1 MRAYSYPDA
10 FLEKDSGVAHAL
22 PDMTPKERIET
33 VEPCR
38 PWRSYAVI
46 SLWNSL

>member
-1 MRAYSYPDA
+1 
-10 FLEKDSGVAHAL
+10 
-22 PDMTPKERIET
+22 MTPKERIEA